1 MWYNGGMIRFLRKL
15 SKPLKYGASII
26 AGGSYIWAII
36 YLAKSDNWVGISALT
51 TMLLAIAA
59 FWNIRQTYGMRK
71 AEKRERLLNEIIEW
85 AIEITHANF
94 GGEIIVTSGIS
105 EKIQRRR
112 DSANRLLNCQELTL
126 KGEELIKQFAL
137 SVNNEL
143 SDAVSEVIK
152 SLNVVTGILS
162 RGIPYNES
170 EEAKDLLKSNDTVLD
185 QSIRSLFKKVS
196 IYRI

>member
-1 MWYNGGMIRFLRKL
+1 MIRFLRKL